1 MEQTDALVAVDRS
14 TNNEE
19 LEGVRLR
26 PSLRDFDVEDSIN
39 ISLAMRSSSDW
50 KDITT
55 RRLPTIKRS
64 DLKVPS
70 PPWVNLIVD
79 IAPDALCRARPTL
92 SVVNNKVM
100 DEG

>member
-1 MEQTDALVAVDRS
+1 M
-14 TNNEE
+14 
-19 LEGVRLR
+19 RLR
-26 PSLRDFDVEDSIN
+26 SSLRDFDVEDSIN

-50 KDITT
+50 KDIATK
-55 RRLPTIKRS
+55 RLPTIKRS

-79 IAPDALCRARPTL
+79 IAADAVCRARLTL
-92 SVVNNKVM
+92 SVINNKVM

>member
-1 MEQTDALVAVDRS
+1 M
-14 TNNEE
+14 
-19 LEGVRLR
+19 RLR
-26 PSLRDFDVEDSIN
+26 PSLRDFDVEDSIK
-39 ISLAMRSSSDW
+39 ISLVMRSSSDW

-55 RRLPTIKRS
+55 RRLPIIKRS

-79 IAPDALCRARPTL
+79 IDPDAVCRARLTL
-92 SVVNNKVM
+92 SVINNKVM